1 VVAECVESQAQL
13 DLLRAHGC
21 QQAQGFRIARPM
33 PAGAMALMW
42 AEHSAHGAE
51 AATFAT
57 PSAEAW
63 PRV

>member
-42 AEHSAHGAE
+42 AEQQSGMGAE
-51 AATFAT
+51 AAIGSRAT
-57 PSAEAW
+57 P
-63 PRV
+63 